1 VRRDVV
7 GLALALAL
15 GIAACVVAAGC
26 GSVDTVHQVA
36 DAGVDV
42 EQRDAGAA
50 DSMLSSELA
59 PDRAAADAAAEAA
72 AEVGPSCSWE
82 CRAFCDCGALP
93 CCRATGAADCCTR

>member
-1 VRRDVV
+1 M
-7 GLALALAL
+7 GLALAIVL

-26 GSVDTVHQVA
+26 GSVDVVHQV

-42 EQRDAGAA
+42 EQLDAGAA
-50 DSMLSSELA
+50 DSMLSGELA
-59 PDRAAADAAAEAA
+59 PDRAAADAAADVEQLDAA
-72 AEVGPSCSWE
+72 AEVGPSCSWD